1 MVICLCAHLFYS
13 SLFCLAPVLTLK
25 DLVGPFCS
33 GDLISEAE
41 KFQGKG
47 KRCHGAT
54 DTVVISG
61 ESGSTWGV
69 SRSSGILM
77 SLLFSCLSS
86 LSCPHSDHHP
96 HANSK
101 AGQNSDLKARSYL
114 SLTSEFPVFH
124 GSWGPEK
131 PPESFGPGLSI
142 KASNPSSLEN
152 SYLWKACP
160 TQLPVGSGG
169 RCMPKFFRPTGSF
182 LSTLGPPGS

>member
-1 MVICLCAHLFYS
+1 M
-13 SLFCLAPVLTLK
+13 
-25 DLVGPFCS
+25 
-33 GDLISEAE
+33 
-41 KFQGKG
+41 
-47 KRCHGAT
+47 
-54 DTVVISG
+54 
-61 ESGSTWGV
+61 WGV
-69 SRSSGILM
+69 SRSSGNIM
-77 SLLFSCLSS
+77 SLPFPCLSS

-142 KASNPSSLEN
+142 KASSPSSLEN

-182 LSTLGPPGS
+182 LSTLGPPGSEDAHILPQLLAISSARSYSYQARERKQSKPHEVQLNEQAIHKRNRVTRNT

>member
-1 MVICLCAHLFYS
+1 MILF
-13 SLFCLAPVLTLK
+13 LK
-25 DLVGPFCS
+25 L
-33 GDLISEAE
+33 E

-47 KRCHGAT
+47 KRCHGAI
-54 DTVVISG
+54 DTVVISD
-61 ESGSTWGV
+61 ESGSMWGV
-69 SRSSGILM
+69 SRSSGNIM
-77 SLLFSCLSS
+77 SLPFPCLSS

-142 KASNPSSLEN
+142 KASSPSSLEN

-182 LSTLGPPGS
+182 LSTWGPPGS